1 MMDIVTK
8 AKVLKAQAYNF
19 DTKYTLSH
27 IDDLYDKLKRDVG
40 SDFRR
45 RKEEKIIELYSFHC
59 WNCGYR
65 NIHDIKMLTCGCGN
79 ELHGILVY
87 RKIGDT
93 VIYDTRQKRRKGR

>member
-1 MMDIVTK
+1 MAIVTRSK
-8 AKVLKAQAYNF
+8 SVKGFGLYF
-19 DTKYTLSH
+19 GTRYTLSR

-45 RKEEKIIELYSFHC
+45 RKEEKIVELYSFHC
-59 WNCGYR
+59 GNCGYR

-79 ELHGILVY
+79 ELYGILVY

-93 VIYDTRQKRRKGR
+93 VIYDTRQKRRKSR